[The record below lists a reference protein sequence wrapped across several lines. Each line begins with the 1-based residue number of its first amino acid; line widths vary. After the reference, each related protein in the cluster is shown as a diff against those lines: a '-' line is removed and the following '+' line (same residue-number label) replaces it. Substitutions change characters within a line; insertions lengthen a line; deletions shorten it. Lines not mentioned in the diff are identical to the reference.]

1 MLGGTLVGITKILF
15 IALCLEG
22 YGVFHHFAMKA
33 GKKRTKKNGYAYRET
48 WLLALTISFFCYGL
62 VVIQLS

>member
-1 MLGGTLVGITKILF
+1 MLGGTLEGITKILF

-33 GKKRTKKNGYAYRET
+33 GKKRTKMNGYTYRET
-48 WLLALTISFFCYGL
+48 WLLALMVSFFYYGL
-62 VVIQLS
+62 VITHSS